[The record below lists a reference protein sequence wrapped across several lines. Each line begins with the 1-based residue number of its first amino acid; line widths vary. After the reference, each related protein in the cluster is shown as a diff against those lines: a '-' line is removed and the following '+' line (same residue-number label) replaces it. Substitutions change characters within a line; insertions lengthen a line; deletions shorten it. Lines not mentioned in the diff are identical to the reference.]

1 MVTYVSLDPDEFQAL
16 IDDLNSFYTQ
26 VDWSVQ
32 VVINDNRPH
41 DYPLSLD
48 LGTFYEWSDIDRCDL
63 VEEIEDLQARL
74 DAAKAANES
83 GVAFADPDGT
93 MYYYIPDDAQD
104 TADNATTYNNVAI
117 VNQARADANTLVNVS
132 SDCSP
137 EEWNA
142 LLARMQEH
150 QDDIAYANAVIANI
164 GPDKLVEVPIRAQER
179 TGVSLSTGENITDLL
194 GSLLATAST
203 SWPPS
208 RADQIASI
216 IVSSV
221 DEYGEWG
228 RISALNAI
236 LGDHDH
242 DGNHVNDLEF
252 SSAFLVSMGEKLERI
267 SWNEIYRNAS
277 GSVAPSNI
285 GDEAEKA
292 FRDHFPGSFDPLAGV
307 LDAMGNNPTAAL
319 RFLGPPQSGKPTDS
333 DADTTRLET
342 LSAQNWDQAGFAGF
356 TAAIAAASSLR
367 NHPSDGASSRASEVS
382 GTAIHCL
389 AQNTTVEM
397 NEDAKARIGVLIANC
412 PDEVT
417 AAWGYGIHGVSGNAD
432 ALISVSA
439 AEQLGTAT
447 VSDLDALTSRVAD
460 SADATA
466 TISASLADYAAR
478 RSKTGV
484 SAHRDDPDQQIDAIV
499 GAYGSGA
506 TAEAHL
512 VGIADV
518 RAKDKTAEEI
528 SKATELNGS
537 ASTAITAFSTVAA
550 GGFSALPSPAGVAL
564 STTVSTVS
572 TLVAPVAADALVG
585 DPQTASSPVS
595 LQLSDSMMAAAAQDA
610 AQAGLINQDS
620 YQVGPTEENPDIQTA
635 ADQYSWVV
643 DDGHGGHTIDL
654 SGTSKEDL
662 AGVNTW
668 ATQVAD
674 PNRVDQIPPDPR
686 LVRLKDAIDDA
697 AARGWV
703 RGSSSTVDH
712 GTGG

>member
-1 MVTYVSLDPDEFQAL
+1 MTYISLDPSKFQTL
-16 IDDLNSFYTQ
+16 IDDLKSFQTQ
-26 VDWSVQ
+26 VEWSVQ

-48 LGTFYEWSDIDRCDL
+48 LNTFCEWSDIDKCDL
-63 VEEIEDLQARL
+63 AAQISDLQARL
-74 DAAKAANES
+74 DAATAANES
-83 GVAFADPDGT
+83 GLAFADPDGT
-93 MYYYIPDDAQD
+93 MYYYIPDDMQD
-104 TADNATTYNNVAI
+104 TADNATTYNNVAT
-117 VNQARADANTLVNVS
+117 VNQARADANTLANGS
-132 SDCSP
+132 SSCSP
-137 EEWNA
+137 EEWDA

-150 QDDIAYANAVIANI
+150 QDDIAYANTVIANI
-164 GPDKLVEVPIRAQER
+164 GPDKLVEVPIRAQNR
-179 TGVSLSTGENITDLL
+179 TGVSHSTIENITDLL
-194 GSLLATAST
+194 GSLLATASR

-228 RISALNAI
+228 RIPALNAI

-242 DGNHVNDLEF
+242 DGNHINDLEF
-252 SSAFLVSMGEKLERI
+252 SDTFLVSMGEKLEKI
-267 SWNEIYRNAS
+267 SLSEIETYRGAS
-277 GSVAPSNI
+277 GSVAPPNI
-285 GDEAEKA
+285 GDEAKKA
-292 FRDHFPGSFDPLAGV
+292 FRDYFPGSFDPLAGV

-342 LSAQNWDQAGFAGF
+342 LSVRDWDQAGFAGF
-356 TAAIAAASSLR
+356 TAAIAAVSSLR

-417 AAWGYGIHGVSGNAD
+417 AAWGDGIHGVSGNAD

-484 SAHRDDPDQQIDAIV
+484 AAHRDDPDQQIGAIAT
-499 GAYGSGA
+499 AYGSGA

-512 VGIADV
+512 VGIADA

-528 SKATELNGS
+528 SEATELNGS
-537 ASTAITAFSTVAA
+537 ASTAITAFSTVLA
-550 GGFSALPSPAGVAL
+550 GGLSALPSAGIAL

-572 TLVAPVAADALVG
+572 TLLAPVAADALVS

-595 LQLSDSMMAAAAQDA
+595 LRLTDGMMAAAAQDA

-620 YQVGPTEENPDIQTA
+620 YQVGPTEKRPDLPTA
-635 ADQYSWVV
+635 ANQYSWVV
-643 DDGHGGHTIDL
+643 DDGHGGYTIDL
-654 SGTSKEDL
+654 SKASKEDL
-662 AGVNTW
+662 AEVNTW
-668 ATQVAD
+668 VSQVID
-674 PNRVDQIPPDPR
+674 DGRVDQIPPDPR
-686 LVRLKDAIDDA
+686 LGRLKDAINDA
-697 AARGWV
+697 AARGYV
-703 RGSSSTVDH
+703 QGSSSTVDH

>member
-537 ASTAITAFSTVAA
+537 ASTAITAFSTVLA
-550 GGFSALPSPAGVAL
+550 GGFSALPSAGVAL

-572 TLVAPVAADALVG
+572 TLLAPVAADALVS

-595 LQLSDSMMAAAAQDA
+595 LQLIDGMMAAAAQDA

-620 YQVGPTEENPDIQTA
+620 YQVGPTEKRPDLPTA
-635 ADQYSWVV
+635 ANQYSWVV
-643 DDGHGGHTIDL
+643 DDGHGGYTIDL
-654 SGTSKEDL
+654 SKASKEDL
-662 AGVNTW
+662 AEVNTW
-668 ATQVAD
+668 VSQVID
-674 PNRVDQIPPDPR
+674 DGRVDQIPPDPR
-686 LVRLKDAIDDA
+686 LGRLKDAINDA
-697 AARGWV
+697 AARGYV
-703 RGSSSTVDH
+703 QGSSSTVDH

>member
-63 VEEIEDLQARL
+63 LEEIEDLQARL

-242 DGNHVNDLEF
+242 DGGH
-252 SSAFLVSMGEKLERI
+252 
-267 SWNEIYRNAS
+267 
-277 GSVAPSNI
+277 
-285 GDEAEKA
+285 
-292 FRDHFPGSFDPLAGV
+292 
-307 LDAMGNNPTAAL
+307 
-319 RFLGPPQSGKPTDS
+319 
-333 DADTTRLET
+333 
-342 LSAQNWDQAGFAGF
+342 
-356 TAAIAAASSLR
+356 
-367 NHPSDGASSRASEVS
+367 
-382 GTAIHCL
+382 
-389 AQNTTVEM
+389 
-397 NEDAKARIGVLIANC
+397 AR
-412 PDEVT
+412 
-417 AAWGYGIHGVSGNAD
+417 
-432 ALISVSA
+432 
-439 AEQLGTAT
+439 
-447 VSDLDALTSRVAD
+447 
-460 SADATA
+460 
-466 TISASLADYAAR
+466 AR
-478 RSKTGV
+478 R
-484 SAHRDDPDQQIDAIV
+484 
-499 GAYGSGA
+499 
-506 TAEAHL
+506 
-512 VGIADV
+512 
-518 RAKDKTAEEI
+518 
-528 SKATELNGS
+528 
-537 ASTAITAFSTVAA
+537 
-550 GGFSALPSPAGVAL
+550 
-564 STTVSTVS
+564 
-572 TLVAPVAADALVG
+572 G
-585 DPQTASSPVS
+585 DPSARVRER
-595 LQLSDSMMAAAAQDA
+595 LSEAQRH
-610 AQAGLINQDS
+610 GL
-620 YQVGPTEENPDIQTA
+620 
-635 ADQYSWVV
+635 
-643 DDGHGGHTIDL
+643 
-654 SGTSKEDL
+654 
-662 AGVNTW
+662 
-668 ATQVAD
+668 
-674 PNRVDQIPPDPR
+674 
-686 LVRLKDAIDDA
+686 
-697 AARGWV
+697 
-703 RGSSSTVDH
+703 
-712 GTGG
+712 

>member
-537 ASTAITAFSTVAA
+537 ASTAITAFSTVLA
-550 GGFSALPSPAGVAL
+550 GGLSALPSAGIAL

-572 TLVAPVAADALVG
+572 TLLAPVAADALVS

-595 LQLSDSMMAAAAQDA
+595 LRLTDGMMAAAAQDA

-620 YQVGPTEENPDIQTA
+620 YQVGPTEKRPDLPTA
-635 ADQYSWVV
+635 ANQYSWVV
-643 DDGHGGHTIDL
+643 DDGHGGYTIDL
-654 SGTSKEDL
+654 SKASKEDL
-662 AGVNTW
+662 AEVNTW
-668 ATQVAD
+668 VSQVID
-674 PNRVDQIPPDPR
+674 DGRVDQIPPDPR
-686 LVRLKDAIDDA
+686 LGRLKDAINDA
-697 AARGWV
+697 AARGYV
-703 RGSSSTVDH
+703 QGSSSTVDH

>member
-1 MVTYVSLDPDEFQAL
+1 MTYISLDPGKLQTL
-16 IDDLNSFYTQ
+16 
-26 VDWSVQ
+26 
-32 VVINDNRPH
+32 INDLTSFQTQTYRSMETVCDDNRSH
-41 DYPLSLD
+41 DYPLHLGLD
-48 LGTFYEWSDIDRCDL
+48 NFYQWTEEDRQNL
-63 VEEIEDLQARL
+63 INQINDLQARL

-117 VNQARADANTLVNVS
+117 VNQARADANTLVNGS
-132 SDCSP
+132 SGCSP
-137 EEWNA
+137 EEWDA

-179 TGVSLSTGENITDLL
+179 TGVSRSTGENITDLL

-203 SWPPS
+203 SWTSS
-208 RADQIASI
+208 RADQVASI

-228 RISALNAI
+228 RIPALNAI

-277 GSVAPSNI
+277 GSVAPPNI

-447 VSDLDALTSRVAD
+447 
-460 SADATA
+460 
-466 TISASLADYAAR
+466 ISASLADYAAR

-518 RAKDKTAEEI
+518 RAKDNTAEEI

-550 GGFSALPSPAGVAL
+550 GGLSALPSPAGAIF
-564 STTVSTVS
+564 STTVSTAS
-572 TLVAPVAADALVG
+572 TLLAPVAADALVS

-595 LQLSDSMMAAAAQDA
+595 LQLIDGMMAAAAQDA

-620 YQVGPTEENPDIQTA
+620 YQVGPTQEKPGLPTA

-643 DDGHGGHTIDL
+643 DDGHGGYTIDL
-654 SGTSKEDL
+654 SQASKEDL

-668 ATQVAD
+668 VSQVAD

-686 LVRLKDAIDDA
+686 LVRLKDAITDA
-697 AARGWV
+697 AARGYV

-712 GTGG
+712 SAGG